1 MLSLS
6 SHILDTSKGKPA
18 GNVKVRLF
26 KLIGGIWVESEFDG
40 RTDADGRVKQFPLVD
55 EVKLGV
61 YKLRFETAEYFQG
74 VESLYPFIE
83 ASDFLRII
91 TLYSFTTHLVVE

>member
-26 KLIGGIWVESEFDG
+26 KLIGGIWVDSDFDG
-40 RTDADGRVKQFPLVD
+40 RTNADGRVKEFPLVD
-55 EVKLGV
+55 STSLGV
-61 YKLRFETAEYFQG
+61 YKLRFETAEYFQLQG

-83 ASDFLRII
+83 VSNLLNFVL
-91 TLYSFTTHLVVE
+91 LVFI